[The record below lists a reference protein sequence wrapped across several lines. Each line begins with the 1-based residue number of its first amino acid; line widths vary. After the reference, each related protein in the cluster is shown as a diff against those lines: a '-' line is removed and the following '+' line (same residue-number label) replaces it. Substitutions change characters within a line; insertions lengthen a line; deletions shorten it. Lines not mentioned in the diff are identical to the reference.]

1 MSFIGVIKGDTRSL
15 DYTKSQPGLYNNV
28 SIPMLAVSVKV
39 CAGIVA
45 CTSCPDCR

>member
-1 MSFIGVIKGDTRSL
+1 MFCVMVHRSSRPRAK
-15 DYTKSQPGLYNNV
+15 TQPVPYKNV

-45 CTSCPDCR
+45 CTSGPDCG